1 MNVNKKIFL
10 LIIILSCGFVKPLN
24 VANVKLRV
32 PLAQFFIQEDH
43 NGDGRPD
50 WASWRAEFQGQIFQI
65 SVYDNLKN
73 MQQASSWQDAA
84 DFDDDTWVFDR
95 DADGLVELVVRFT
108 LDADGQRKAL
118 LWDDQNK
125 DGRVAFAE
133 KEDGLKILESDYP
146 TLVVTSPGEWL
157 QPTGRIN
164 SRLVFD
170 YDGPEGRGQN
180 SLPGPLLRIF
190 ARDGQPDL
198 QERLF
203 DDNADG
209 IIDYTHSR
217 VLVELDAA
225 QYGIQQD

>member
-1 MNVNKKIFL
+1 
-10 LIIILSCGFVKPLN
+10 
-24 VANVKLRV
+24 
-32 PLAQFFIQEDH
+32 
-43 NGDGRPD
+43 
-50 WASWRAEFQGQIFQI
+50 
-65 SVYDNLKN
+65 

-125 DGRVAFAE
+125 DGRVAFE
-133 KEDGLKILESDYP
+133 EREDGLKILESDYP

-157 QPTGRIN
+157 QPTGQIN

-180 SLPGPLLRIF
+180 SLPAPLLRIF
-190 ARDGQPDL
+190 ARDGRPDL

-203 DDNADG
+203 DDNADE

-217 VLVELDAA
+217 VLVKLDAA
-225 QYGIQQD
+225 QYGIQQDSLEVNSIQSSSSLDQPYLYWPLLNFDPEIFQSELF